1 MPDHEQFE
9 ELCALA
15 AGGALGHHDLL
26 VLKAHL
32 EECYP
37 CRSLLSELSDIHAQW
52 LPTAGKLEVECDP
65 ATEAA
70 LRMRILKRASKVGTH
85 ISRRAHRAAEVPSFK
100 AYRRSAPIWILAT
113 AAMAAIMIWGSV
125 QFARLYADRN
135 VVLAVNT
142 PRPFIGV
149 GALRETPV
157 DKSSERREHQLQQV
171 IDSIEKRR
179 AELEAAL
186 DYERQQADALRSS
199 NARSLEKIAALNQEL
214 EDTGNRYAIAESQ
227 LAQLRANAATMDAV
241 TIAQQSEIERLNQ
254 QLSEQAATIDQEQQ
268 MLASG
273 RSIRDLIAARNLH
286 IIDVYDTDSHG
297 KSSPAFGRVFYT
309 EGRSLIFY
317 AYNLGDSRRKKGEIA
332 FYVWGKQDEA
342 PQNIRKLGALVEDD
356 NAQRRW
362 VFSLTDP
369 KVLAEIDSVFVTLE
383 PGNRVEKHPHGKR
396 FLSAF
401 LGSPANHP

>member
-1 MPDHEQFE
+1 
-9 ELCALA
+9 
-15 AGGALGHHDLL
+15 
-26 VLKAHL
+26 
-32 EECYP
+32 
-37 CRSLLSELSDIHAQW
+37 
-52 LPTAGKLEVECDP
+52 
-65 ATEAA
+65 
-70 LRMRILKRASKVGTH
+70 
-85 ISRRAHRAAEVPSFK
+85 
-100 AYRRSAPIWILAT
+100 
-113 AAMAAIMIWGSV
+113 MAAIMIWGSV